1 MRFRVNYR
9 KLSRVT
15 KKDGFPMPL
24 IADTLDYLSGTNV
37 YSTLDMKA
45 GYWQIELHPSAREKS
60 AFVTHNGLYEFLVVS
75 FGLTNSGASFQRLMG
90 HILKELKLIYR

>member
-1 MRFRVNYR
+1 
-9 KLSRVT
+9 
-15 KKDGFPMPL
+15 MPL

-60 AFVTHNGLYEFLVVS
+60 AFVTHNGNGYTLSES
-75 FGLTNSGASFQRLMG
+75 N
-90 HILKELKLIYR
+90 

>member
-1 MRFRVNYR
+1 M
-9 KLSRVT
+9 L
-15 KKDGFPMPL
+15 L
-24 IADTLDYLSGTNV
+24 YLSGTNV

-60 AFVTHNGLYEFLVVS
+60 AFVTQSGLYEFLVVS

-90 HILKELKLIYR
+90 HILKELKLMYR

>member
-1 MRFRVNYR
+1 MRFCVNYR

-60 AFVTHNGLYEFLVVS
+60 AFVTHNGLYDFFVS
-75 FGLTNSGASFQRLMG
+75 FGLKNSGASFQRLMG
-90 HILKELKLIYR
+90 HVLKELKLIYR

>member
-1 MRFRVNYR
+1 MLCKGKQEIDRRVDN
-9 KLSRVT
+9 V
-15 KKDGFPMPL
+15 
-24 IADTLDYLSGTNV
+24 LDRGTSV

-60 AFVTHNGLYEFLVVS
+60 AFVTHNGLYDFFVS
-75 FGLTNSGASFQRLMG
+75 FGLKNSGASFQRLMG